1 MSISQAYRSLL
12 VRPRLAF
19 GNIERLHL
27 LAGVAPTLAF
37 HARLFDLPLVA
48 IIVDDEGAPVWE
60 PTLFLAETALNSRS
74 IMGDTVRTYAE
85 ALLPWLCYLRERN
98 QIFSRVTEETLGEY
112 RAKISHMVQGDNER
126 KYASATV
133 NQRVIVPAI
142 FHEWG
147 QRRGMMFS
155 ALGAYLERNPTK
167 PFKGVATDRCR
178 PFPKIRTPR
187 VIRRLPT
194 ALSIEQLRRLLM
206 VTPMPYRLML
216 RWCLATGMRRLE
228 VSNLRLS
235 DLPSPEQIASC
246 TDGMLRIRI
255 LRKGSR
261 EHTVHV
267 PASLLEETNWFV
279 LTDRIKPVKISHKDF
294 VFINRRGSPI
304 LRPAMSRCFRKSAD
318 AIGTEATLNHLR
330 HTFAIHV
337 LGILERR
344 HSEGEE
350 LNSIKT
356 LQVLLGHASLDS
368 TEIYLQAMQTSS
380 DAVIE
385 ALDYLYGSVL

>member
-1 MSISQAYRSLL
+1 VSINATYRIFFI
-12 VRPRLAF
+12 RPRAAF
-19 GNIERLHL
+19 GNIERLHS
-27 LAGVAPTLAF
+27 LAGVTPTSAF
-37 HARLFDLPLVA
+37 HARLFELPLVA
-48 IIVDDEGAPVWE
+48 IIVDDGGAPVWE
-60 PTLFLAETALNSRS
+60 PTLFLAETAINSRS

-85 ALLPWLCYLRERN
+85 ALLPWLCYLKERD

-112 RAKISHMVQGDNER
+112 RAQISHAVNNENGR
-126 KYASATV
+126 KYASSTV
-133 NQRVIVPAI
+133 NQRVVVPAV

-147 QRRGMMFS
+147 QRRGAMS
-155 ALGAYLERNPTK
+155 SPLGAYLERNPTG
-167 PFKGVATDRCR
+167 PYNRIAIERRR
-178 PFPKIRTPR
+178 PLPKIRTPR

-194 ALSIEQLRRLLM
+194 ALSIEQLRRLML

-216 RWCLATGMRRLE
+216 RWCLATGMRRIE

-235 DLPSPEQIASC
+235 DLPTPEQIASC
-246 TDGMLRIRI
+246 SDGILRIQI

-279 LTDRIKPVKISHKDF
+279 LTDRLKPAAPSHKDF
-294 VFINRRGSPI
+294 VFINRRGSQI
-304 LRPAMSRCFRKSAD
+304 LRPTMSRCFRKSAD
-318 AIGTEATLNHLR
+318 AIGTEATLHHLR
-330 HTFAIHV
+330 HTFAVHV

-350 LNSIKT
+350 LNSLKT
-356 LQVLLGHASLDS
+356 LQVLLGHASLES
-368 TEIYLQAMQTSS
+368 TEIYLQAVQTSG

>member
-1 MSISQAYRSLL
+1 M
-12 VRPRLAF
+12 
-19 GNIERLHL
+19 
-27 LAGVAPTLAF
+27 
-37 HARLFDLPLVA
+37 VA

-85 ALLPWLCYLRERN
+85 ALLPWLRYLNGRD

-112 RAKISHMVQGDNER
+112 RAKISHAVQKETRR
-126 KYASATV
+126 KYASATI
-133 NQRVIVPAI
+133 NQRVVVPAI

-147 QRRGMMFS
+147 QRRGIMPS
-155 ALGAYLERNPTK
+155 PLGAYLDRNQTT
-167 PFKGVATDRCR
+167 PFRNIAIQRRR
-178 PFPKIRTPR
+178 PLPRIRTPR

-194 ALSIEQLRRLLM
+194 ALSIEQLRRLM
-206 VTPMPYRLML
+206 SVTPMPYRLML

-235 DLPSPEQIASC
+235 DLPTPEQIALCS
-246 TDGMLRIRI
+246 DGMLRIQI

-279 LTDRIKPVKISHKDF
+279 LTDRIKPAAPSHNDML
-294 VFINRRGSPI
+294 FINRRGSPI
-304 LRPAMSRCFRKSAD
+304 LRPTMSRCFRKSAN
-318 AIGTEATLNHLR
+318 AIGSQATLHHLR
-330 HTFAIHV
+330 HTFAVQV

-344 HSEGEE
+344 QAEGEE

-356 LQVLLGHASLDS
+356 LQVLLGHASVES
-368 TEIYLQAMQTSS
+368 TEIYLQAMQTSGN
-380 DAVIE
+380 AVNE
-385 ALDYLYGSVL
+385 ALEYLYGAAI